1 MTHSSSYS
9 GVGAP
14 TDVRAW
20 DRMHVWHSFTQMAE
34 YEPWLIERG
43 EGNWLI
49 DDQGRRYLDGVSS
62 LWCNVHGHNH
72 PHINRAIEEQ
82 LRRIAHV
89 TSLGMGNS
97 TTATLAHRLVQH
109 SPTSLQHVFF
119 SSDGA
124 SAVEVALKLA
134 FQYWRQCE
142 RPQPQRS
149 LFLALGQAYH
159 GDTLGSVSVGG
170 VSRFHA
176 MFDPLLFD
184 VVRGPCPDSYRIP
197 AFLEQNR
204 QSSEYTAHPQQF
216 EAALTAYYL
225 QQYEQLLEEHSDRIA
240 AIIAEPLVQ
249 GAAGMVMHP
258 PGFLKGLRQLA
269 DRFGTLLIVDEIATG
284 FGRTGKLWAC
294 EQEEVQPDLLCAG
307 KGLSGG
313 YLPISATLTSTQIW
327 EAFLGPY
334 EHSRSFFHGHTF
346 GGNPLA
352 AAAALANLELF
363 ETTPVL
369 EQVTVKAKLLEQWL
383 EPLREHPHV
392 GDVRQRGLIA
402 AIELVADK
410 ANKVG
415 YPWEQRRGVIACR
428 RAIEEGV
435 WLRPLGNVLILMPP
449 LSVTEEELRLLV
461 RAASSGITA
470 ATGVHAAAATI

>member
-1 MTHSSSYS
+1 MTPENSSSD
-9 GVGAP
+9 AR
-14 TDVRAW
+14 DW
-20 DRMHVWHSFTQMAE
+20 DRTQVWHSFTQMAE

-49 DDQGRRYLDGVSS
+49 DDSGRRYLDGVSS
-62 LWCNVHGHNH
+62 LWCNIHGHNH
-72 PHINRAIEEQ
+72 PQINAAIQEQ
-82 LRRIAHV
+82 LGKIAHV

-97 TTATLAHRLVQH
+97 TTARLAHRLVEK
-109 SPTSLQHVFF
+109 SPASLQHVFF

-124 SAVEVALKLA
+124 SSVEVALKLA

-142 RPQPQRS
+142 SPQPQRT

-184 VVRGPCPDSYRIP
+184 VVRGPCPDSYRVP
-197 AFLEQNR
+197 RHLELSNGSDR
-204 QSSEYTAHPQQF
+204 QGF
-216 EAALTAYYL
+216 ESQLTEYYL
-225 QQYEQLLEEHSDRIA
+225 AAYEQLLREHGDRIA
-240 AIIAEPLVQ
+240 ALIVEPLVQ

-258 PGFLKGLRQLA
+258 AGFLHGLRELT
-269 DRFGTLLIVDEIATG
+269 RRYGTLMIVDEIATG
-284 FGRTGKLWAC
+284 LGRTGTLWAC
-294 EQEEVQPDLLCAG
+294 EQENVQPDLLCAG

-327 EAFLGPY
+327 NAFLGSY
-334 EHSRSFFHGHTF
+334 EQSRSFFHGHTF

-363 ETTPVL
+363 DSTPVL
-369 EQVTVKAKLLEQWL
+369 AQVADKARHLQQIL
-383 EPLREHPHV
+383 EPLLDHPHV

-402 AIELVADK
+402 AVELVS
-410 ANKVG
+410 NKSLKSG
-415 YPWEQRRGVIACR
+415 YPWEQRRGAIACR
-428 RAIEEGV
+428 RAIEAGV
-435 WLRPLGNVLILMPP
+435 WLRPLGNVIVIMPP
-449 LSVTEEELRLLV
+449 LSVTHDELDLLV
-461 RAASSGITA
+461 QSVKLGISA
-470 ATGVHAAAATI
+470 ATDAA

>member
-1 MTHSSSYS
+1 MTPENSSSD
-9 GVGAP
+9 
-14 TDVRAW
+14 TRHW
-20 DRMHVWHSFTQMAE
+20 DRTQVWHSFTQMAE

-49 DDQGRRYLDGVSS
+49 DDGGRRYLDGVSS

-72 PHINRAIEEQ
+72 PRINAAIQEQ
-82 LRRIAHV
+82 LGKIAHV

-97 TTATLAHRLVQH
+97 TTARLAHRLVEK
-109 SPTSLQHVFF
+109 SPASLQHVFF

-142 RPQPQRS
+142 SPQPQRT

-184 VVRGPCPDSYRIP
+184 VVRGPCPDSYRVP
-197 AFLEQNR
+197 QHLESITGCDR
-204 QSSEYTAHPQQF
+204 QQVELQ
-216 EAALTAYYL
+216 LTEYYL
-225 QQYEQLLEEHSDRIA
+225 AAYEQLLREHGDRIA
-240 AIIAEPLVQ
+240 ALIVEPLVQ
-249 GAAGMVMHP
+249 GAAGMIMHP
-258 PGFLKGLRQLA
+258 PGFLHGLRELT
-269 DRFGTLLIVDEIATG
+269 RRYGTLMIVDEIATG
-284 FGRTGKLWAC
+284 FGRTGTLWAC
-294 EQEEVQPDLLCAG
+294 EQEDVQPDLLCAG

-327 EAFLGPY
+327 NSFLGSY
-334 EHSRSFFHGHTF
+334 EQSRSFFHGHTF

-352 AAAALANLELF
+352 AAAAMANLELF
-363 ETTPVL
+363 DSTPVL
-369 EQVTVKAKLLEQWL
+369 AQVADKAQHLQQLL
-383 EPLREHPHV
+383 EPLRDHPHV

-402 AIELVADK
+402 AVELVS
-410 ANKVG
+410 NKSLKSG
-415 YPWEQRRGVIACR
+415 YPWEQRRGAIACR
-428 RAIEEGV
+428 RAIEAGV
-435 WLRPLGNVLILMPP
+435 WLRPLGNVIVIMPP
-449 LSVTEEELRLLV
+449 LSVTHDELDLLV
-461 RAASSGITA
+461 QGVTLGI
-470 ATGVHAAAATI
+470 AAATEPA

>member
-1 MTHSSSYS
+1 MAQPSLDL
-9 GVGAP
+9 A
-14 TDVRAW
+14 VRAW
-20 DRMHVWHSFTQMAE
+20 DRTHVWHSFTQMAE

-49 DDQGRRYLDGVSS
+49 DDSGRRFLDGVSS
-62 LWCNVHGHNH
+62 LWCNIHGHNH
-72 PHINRAIEEQ
+72 PHINRAIHEQ
-82 LRRIAHV
+82 LERIAHV

-97 TTATLAHRLVQH
+97 TTATLAQRLVCC
-109 SPTSLQHVFF
+109 SPKSLQHVFF

-134 FQYWRQCE
+134 FQYWRQC
-142 RPQPQRS
+142 PQPEPQRN

-197 AFLEQNR
+197 PNIEALRSSSQGSNFDAFQ
-204 QSSEYTAHPQQF
+204 
-216 EAALTAYYL
+216 AALAQHYL
-225 QQYEQLLEEHSDRIA
+225 KHYERLLEEHADRIA
-240 AIIAEPLVQ
+240 AIIVEPIVQ
-249 GAAGMVMHP
+249 GAAGMVMQP
-258 PGFLKGLRQLA
+258 QGFLKGLSELA
-269 DRFGTLLIVDEIATG
+269 RSFGTLLIVDEIATG
-284 FGRTGKLWAC
+284 FGRTGTLWAC
-294 EQEEVQPDLLCAG
+294 EQEDVEPDFLCTG

-313 YLPISATLTSTQIW
+313 YLPISATLASTQIW

-334 EHSRSFFHGHTF
+334 EQSRSFFHGHTF

-363 ETTPVL
+363 EQTPVL
-369 EQVTVKAKLLEQWL
+369 AQVASKARELEQL
-383 EPLREHPHV
+383 LAPLRDHPHV
-392 GDVRQRGLIA
+392 GDIRQRGLIA

-410 ANKVG
+410 KNKIG

-428 RAIEEGV
+428 KAIDEGV
-435 WLRPLGNVLILMPP
+435 WLRPLGNVLVLMPP
-449 LSVTEEELRLLV
+449 LTITEDELKLLVHAAVLGV
-461 RAASSGITA
+461 RAATES
-470 ATGVHAAAATI
+470 

>member
-1 MTHSSSYS
+1 MTQSSANS
-9 GVGAP
+9 
-14 TDVRAW
+14 DVRTW
-20 DRMHVWHSFTQMAE
+20 DRAHVWHSFTQMAE

-49 DDQGRRYLDGVSS
+49 DDTGRRYLDGVSS

-72 PHINRAIEEQ
+72 PHINRAIEDQ
-82 LRRIAHV
+82 LHRIAHV

-109 SPTSLQHVFF
+109 SPPSLQHVFF

-142 RPQPQRS
+142 QPQPQRS

-184 VVRGPCPDSYRIP
+184 VVRGPCPDSYRVP
-197 AFLEQNR
+197 LPLESIRNSADASTR
-204 QSSEYTAHPQQF
+204 NQF
-216 EAALTAYYL
+216 EDALATHYL
-225 QQYEQLLEEHSDRIA
+225 NQYERLLEEHADRIA
-240 AIIAEPLVQ
+240 AIIAEPLIQ

-258 PGFLKGLRQLA
+258 AGFLKGLRELA

-294 EQEEVQPDLLCAG
+294 EHEEVQPDLLCAG

-313 YLPISATLTSTQIW
+313 YLPISATLTSNKIW

-334 EHSRSFFHGHTF
+334 EQSRSFFHGHTF

-369 EQVTVKAKLLEQWL
+369 EKVNAKATLLEKML
-383 EPLREHPHV
+383 DPLREHPHV

-402 AIELVADK
+402 AVEMVADK
-410 ANKVG
+410 KNKLG
-415 YPWEQRRGVIACR
+415 YPWEQRRGVTACR

-449 LSVTEEELRLLV
+449 LSVTEEELELLV
-461 RAASSGITA
+461 RATLAGVNA
-470 ATGVHAAAATI
+470 ATSTL

>member
-1 MTHSSSYS
+1 MAQPSPDS
-9 GVGAP
+9 A
-14 TDVRAW
+14 VRAW
-20 DRMHVWHSFTQMAE
+20 DRTHVWHSFTQMAE

-49 DDQGRRYLDGVSS
+49 DDSGRRFLDGVSS
-62 LWCNVHGHNH
+62 LWCNIHGHNH
-72 PHINRAIEEQ
+72 PHINRAIHEQ
-82 LRRIAHV
+82 LERIAHV

-97 TTATLAHRLVQH
+97 TTATLAQKLVH
-109 SPTSLQHVFF
+109 CSPKSLQHVFF

-134 FQYWRQCE
+134 FQYWRQCPHPE
-142 RPQPQRS
+142 PQRN

-197 AFLEQNR
+197 
-204 QSSEYTAHPQQF
+204 PQF
-216 EAALTAYYL
+216 EARFDSIKSSQQGSNFDAFQASLAQYYL
-225 QQYEQLLEEHSDRIA
+225 EHYERLLEEHSDRIA
-240 AIIAEPLVQ
+240 AIIAEPIVQ
-249 GAAGMVMHP
+249 GAAGMVMQP
-258 PGFLKGLRQLA
+258 RGFLKGLSELA
-269 DRFGTLLIVDEIATG
+269 KRFGTLLIVDEIATG
-284 FGRTGKLWAC
+284 FGRTGTLWAC
-294 EQEEVQPDLLCAG
+294 EQEGVEPDFLCTG

-313 YLPISATLTSTQIW
+313 YLPISATLASSQIW

-334 EHSRSFFHGHTF
+334 EQSRSFFHGHTF

-363 ETTPVL
+363 EQTPVL
-369 EQVTVKAKLLEQWL
+369 AHVATKANWMERWL
-383 EPLREHPHV
+383 EPLRNHPHV
-392 GDVRQRGLIA
+392 GDIRQRGLIA

-410 ANKVG
+410 KNKIG

-428 RAIEEGV
+428 KAIEEGV
-435 WLRPLGNVLILMPP
+435 WLRPLGNVLVLMPP
-449 LSVTEEELRLLV
+449 LTITEDELHLL
-461 RAASSGITA
+461 
-470 ATGVHAAAATI
+470 VHAAAAGVRAATES

>member
-1 MTHSSSYS
+1 M
-9 GVGAP
+9 
-14 TDVRAW
+14 W
-20 DRMHVWHSFTQMAE
+20 DSTHVWHSFTQMAE

-82 LRRIAHV
+82 LHRIAHV

-109 SPTSLQHVFF
+109 SPASLQHVFF

-142 RPQPQRS
+142 QPQPQRT

-184 VVRGPCPDSYRIP
+184 VVRGPCPDSYRVP
-197 AFLEQNR
+197 AHFEP
-204 QSSEYTAHPQQF
+204 SHPIGDHQDSPAF
-216 EAALTAYYL
+216 EAALTNHYL
-225 QQYEQLLEEHSDRIA
+225 AQYERLLEEHAERIA

-258 PGFLKGLRQLA
+258 PGFLKGLRELA
-269 DRFGTLLIVDEIATG
+269 DRYGTLLIVDEIATG

-294 EQEEVQPDLLCAG
+294 EQENVQPDLLCAG

-313 YLPISATLTSTQIW
+313 YLPISATLTSNKIW
-327 EAFLGPY
+327 QAFLGPY
-334 EHSRSFFHGHTF
+334 EKSRSFFHGHTF

-369 EQVTVKAKLLEQWL
+369 EQVSMKAKLLEQCL
-383 EPLREHPHV
+383 APLREHAHV

-410 ANKVG
+410 RNKIG

-428 RAIEEGV
+428 RAIEAGV

-449 LSVTEEELRLLV
+449 LSVTEDELKLLV
-461 RAASSGITA
+461 HAVSLGVTA
-470 ATGVHAAAATI
+470 ATGV

>member
-1 MTHSSSYS
+1 MTQPFSLSDIR
-9 GVGAP
+9 
-14 TDVRAW
+14 TW
-20 DRMHVWHSFTQMAE
+20 DRTHVWHSFTQMAE

-49 DDQGRRYLDGVSS
+49 DDQGRRFLDGVSS
-62 LWCNVHGHNH
+62 LWCNIHGHNH

-82 LRRIAHV
+82 LHRIAHV

-97 TTATLAHRLVQH
+97 TTATLAHRLLQY
-109 SPTSLQHVFF
+109 SPSSLQHVFF

-134 FQYWRQCE
+134 FQYWRQCDQ
-142 RPQPQRS
+142 PQPQRS

-184 VVRGPCPDSYRIP
+184 VVRGPCPDSYRVPP
-197 AFLEQNR
+197 AFEVR
-204 QSSEYTAHPQQF
+204 QATADTISDASY
-216 EAALTAYYL
+216 EAALARHYL
-225 QQYEQLLEEHSDRIA
+225 AQYETLLEEHADRIA
-240 AIIAEPLVQ
+240 AIIAEPLIQ

-258 PGFLKGLRQLA
+258 RGFLRGLRELA

-284 FGRTGKLWAC
+284 FGRTGTLWAC
-294 EQEEVQPDLLCAG
+294 QQEDVQPDLLCAG

-313 YLPISATLTSTQIW
+313 YLPISATLTSNKIW
-327 EAFLGPY
+327 QAFLGPY
-334 EHSRSFFHGHTF
+334 EQSRSFFHGHTF

-352 AAAALANLELF
+352 AAAALANLELL
-363 ETTPVL
+363 ETTDIL
-369 EQVTVKAKLLEQWL
+369 ECVPSKAALLKQLL
-383 EPLREHPHV
+383 EPLRNHPHV

-402 AIELVADK
+402 AVEMVADK
-410 ANKVG
+410 RNKIG

-428 RAIEEGV
+428 RAMDEGV

-449 LSVTEEELRLLV
+449 LTITEEELQLLV
-461 RAASSGITA
+461 KSIQLGISA
-470 ATGVHAAAATI
+470 ATGV

>member
-1 MTHSSSYS
+1 MTQRYSSSDIH
-9 GVGAP
+9 
-14 TDVRAW
+14 TW
-20 DRMHVWHSFTQMAE
+20 DRTNVWHSFTQMAE

-43 EGNWLI
+43 DGNWLI
-49 DDQGRRYLDGVSS
+49 DDQGRRFLDGVSS

-72 PHINRAIEEQ
+72 PHINQAIEAQ
-82 LRRIAHV
+82 LHRIAHV

-97 TTATLAHRLVQH
+97 TTATLAHRLLQH
-109 SPTSLQHVFF
+109 SPESLNHVFF

-142 RPQPQRS
+142 KPQPQRT

-197 AFLEQNR
+197 SAFE
-204 QSSEYTAHPQQF
+204 
-216 EAALTAYYL
+216 LTASRELRGDERAYEATLAEYYL
-225 QQYEQLLEEHSDRIA
+225 HQYEQLLDEHGDRIA

-258 PGFLKGLRQLA
+258 QGFLKGLRALA

-284 FGRTGKLWAC
+284 FGRTGTLWAC
-294 EQEEVQPDLLCAG
+294 EQEGVQPDLLCSG

-313 YLPISATLTSTQIW
+313 YLPISATLASSQIW
-327 EAFLGPY
+327 DAFLGPY
-334 EHSRSFFHGHTF
+334 EQSRSFFHGHTF

-369 EQVTVKAKLLEQWL
+369 SQVAVKAQRLAEWL
-383 EPLREHPHV
+383 EPLRQHPHV

-402 AIELVADK
+402 AVELVADK
-410 ANKVG
+410 ANRRG
-415 YPWEQRRGVIACR
+415 YPWEERRGVMACH
-428 RAIEEGV
+428 RAMEEGV
-435 WLRPLGNVLILMPP
+435 WLRPLGNVLVLMPP
-449 LSVTEEELRLLV
+449 LTVTDDELRLLV
-461 RAASSGITA
+461 RAVALGVQA
-470 ATGVHAAAATI
+470 ATGANAAV

>member
-1 MTHSSSYS
+1 MTQPFSLSDIR
-9 GVGAP
+9 
-14 TDVRAW
+14 TW
-20 DRMHVWHSFTQMAE
+20 DRTHVWHSFTQMAE

-49 DDQGRRYLDGVSS
+49 DDQGRRFLDGVSS
-62 LWCNVHGHNH
+62 LWCNIHGHNH

-82 LRRIAHV
+82 LHRIAHV

-97 TTATLAHRLVQH
+97 TTATLAHRLLQH
-109 SPTSLQHVFF
+109 SPSSLQHVFF

-134 FQYWRQCE
+134 FQYWRQCDQ
-142 RPQPQRS
+142 PQPQRS

-184 VVRGPCPDSYRIP
+184 VVRGPCPDSYRVPP
-197 AFLEQNR
+197 AFEAR
-204 QSSEYTAHPQQF
+204 QATAGTNSDASY
-216 EAALTAYYL
+216 EAALASHYL
-225 QQYEQLLEEHSDRIA
+225 AQYEMLLEEHTDRIA
-240 AIIAEPLVQ
+240 AIIAEPLIQ

-258 PGFLKGLRQLA
+258 RGFLRGLRELA

-284 FGRTGKLWAC
+284 FGRTGTLWAC
-294 EQEEVQPDLLCAG
+294 QQEDVQPDLLCAG

-313 YLPISATLTSTQIW
+313 YLPISATLTSNKIW
-327 EAFLGPY
+327 QAFLGPY
-334 EHSRSFFHGHTF
+334 EQSRSFFHGHTF

-363 ETTPVL
+363 ETTHIL
-369 EQVTVKAKLLEQWL
+369 ESVPSKAALLKQLL
-383 EPLREHPHV
+383 EPLRNHPHV

-402 AIELVADK
+402 AVEMVADK
-410 ANKVG
+410 RNKIG

-428 RAIEEGV
+428 RAIDEGV

-449 LSVTEEELRLLV
+449 LTITEEELQLLV
-461 RAASSGITA
+461 KSIELGIRA
-470 ATGVHAAAATI
+470 ATGV

>member
-1 MTHSSSYS
+1 MTHSFSLSDIR
-9 GVGAP
+9 
-14 TDVRAW
+14 TW
-20 DRMHVWHSFTQMAE
+20 DRTHVWHSFTQMAE

-49 DDQGRRYLDGVSS
+49 DDQGRRFLDGVSS
-62 LWCNVHGHNH
+62 LWCNIHGHNH

-82 LRRIAHV
+82 LHRIAHV

-97 TTATLAHRLVQH
+97 TTATLAHRLLQR
-109 SPTSLQHVFF
+109 SPSSLQHVFF

-134 FQYWRQCE
+134 FQYWRQCDQ
-142 RPQPQRS
+142 PQPQRS

-184 VVRGPCPDSYRIP
+184 VVRGPCPDSYRVP
-197 AFLEQNR
+197 PVFEARHAAAGTN
-204 QSSEYTAHPQQF
+204 SDASY
-216 EAALTAYYL
+216 EAALASHYL
-225 QQYEQLLEEHSDRIA
+225 AQYEKLLEEHADQIA
-240 AIIAEPLVQ
+240 AIIAEPLIQ

-258 PGFLKGLRQLA
+258 RGFLRGLRELA

-284 FGRTGKLWAC
+284 FGRTGTLWAC
-294 EQEEVQPDLLCAG
+294 QQEDVQPDLLCAG

-313 YLPISATLTSTQIW
+313 YLPISATLTSHRIW
-327 EAFLGPY
+327 QAFLGPY
-334 EHSRSFFHGHTF
+334 EQSRSFFHGHTF

-363 ETTPVL
+363 ETTPIL
-369 EQVTVKAKLLEQWL
+369 ENVSSKAALLQQLL
-383 EPLREHPHV
+383 EPLRKHPHV

-402 AIELVADK
+402 AVEMVADK
-410 ANKVG
+410 RNKIG

-428 RAIEEGV
+428 RAMDEGV

-449 LSVTEEELRLLV
+449 LTVTEEELQVLV
-461 RAASSGITA
+461 KSIELGITA
-470 ATGVHAAAATI
+470 ATGI

>member
-1 MTHSSSYS
+1 MTQPSSFS
-9 GVGAP
+9 
-14 TDVRAW
+14 DVRTSGDVRMWADVRIW
-20 DRMHVWHSFTQMAE
+20 DSTHVWHSFTQMAE

-82 LRRIAHV
+82 LHRIAHV

-97 TTATLAHRLVQH
+97 TTASLAHRLVQH
-109 SPTSLQHVFF
+109 SPESLQHVFF

-142 RPQPQRS
+142 QPQPQRT

-184 VVRGPCPDSYRIP
+184 VVRGPCPDSYRVP
-197 AFLEQNR
+197 AHLEQSRPAGEPLN
-204 QSSEYTAHPQQF
+204 QPAF
-216 EAALTAYYL
+216 EAALTKHYL
-225 QQYEQLLEEHSDRIA
+225 AHYERLLEEHAERIA
-240 AIIAEPLVQ
+240 AIIAEPLIQ

-258 PGFLKGLRQLA
+258 TGFLKGLRELA

-294 EQEEVQPDLLCAG
+294 EQENVQPDLLCAG

-313 YLPISATLTSTQIW
+313 YLPISATLTSNKIW
-327 EAFLGPY
+327 QAFLGPY
-334 EHSRSFFHGHTF
+334 EQSRSFFHGHTF

-369 EQVTVKAKLLEQWL
+369 GQVSAKAKLLAQWL

-402 AIELVADK
+402 AIEMVADK
-410 ANKVG
+410 RNKIG

-428 RAIEEGV
+428 RAIEAGV

-449 LSVTEEELRLLV
+449 LSVTEDEIELLV
-461 RAASSGITA
+461 RAASLGVSA
-470 ATGVHAAAATI
+470 ATGV

>member
-1 MTHSSSYS
+1 MTQSSANS
-9 GVGAP
+9 
-14 TDVRAW
+14 DVRTW
-20 DRMHVWHSFTQMAE
+20 DRAHVWHSFTQMAE

-49 DDQGRRYLDGVSS
+49 DDTGRRYLDGVSS

-72 PHINRAIEEQ
+72 PHINRAIEDQ
-82 LRRIAHV
+82 LHRIAHV

-109 SPTSLQHVFF
+109 SPPALQHVFF

-142 RPQPQRS
+142 QPQPQRS

-184 VVRGPCPDSYRIP
+184 VVRGPCPDSYRVP
-197 AFLEQNR
+197 LPLESIRNSADASTR
-204 QSSEYTAHPQQF
+204 NQF
-216 EAALTAYYL
+216 EDALATHYL
-225 QQYEQLLEEHSDRIA
+225 NQYERLLEEHADRIA
-240 AIIAEPLVQ
+240 AIIAEPLIQ

-258 PGFLKGLRQLA
+258 AGFLKGLRELA

-294 EQEEVQPDLLCAG
+294 EHEEVQPDLLCAG

-313 YLPISATLTSTQIW
+313 YLPISATLTSNKIW

-334 EHSRSFFHGHTF
+334 EQSRSFFHGHTF

-369 EQVTVKAKLLEQWL
+369 EKVNAKATLLEKLL

-402 AIELVADK
+402 AVEMVADK
-410 ANKVG
+410 KNKLG
-415 YPWEQRRGVIACR
+415 YPWEQRRGVTACR

-449 LSVTEEELRLLV
+449 LSVTEEELELLV
-461 RAASSGITA
+461 HATLAGVNA
-470 ATGVHAAAATI
+470 ATSTL

>member
-1 MTHSSSYS
+1 MTPENSLSDTRH
-9 GVGAP
+9 
-14 TDVRAW
+14 W
-20 DRMHVWHSFTQMAE
+20 DRTQVWHSFTQMAE

-49 DDQGRRYLDGVSS
+49 DESGRRYLDGVSS

-72 PHINRAIEEQ
+72 PRINAAIQEQ
-82 LRRIAHV
+82 LGKIAHV

-97 TTATLAHRLVQH
+97 TTARLAHRLIEK
-109 SPTSLQHVFF
+109 SPASLQHVFF

-142 RPQPQRS
+142 APQPQRT

-184 VVRGPCPDSYRIP
+184 VVRGPCPDSYRVP
-197 AFLEQNR
+197 QHLESTNGDHR
-204 QSSEYTAHPQQF
+204 QQVESR
-216 EAALTAYYL
+216 LTEYYL
-225 QQYEQLLEEHSDRIA
+225 AAYEQLLQEHGDRIA
-240 AIIAEPLVQ
+240 ALIVEPLVQ
-249 GAAGMVMHP
+249 GAAGMIMHP
-258 PGFLKGLRQLA
+258 PGFLHGLRELT
-269 DRFGTLLIVDEIATG
+269 RRYGTLMIVDEIATG
-284 FGRTGKLWAC
+284 FGRTGTLWAC
-294 EQEEVQPDLLCAG
+294 EQEDVQPDLLCAG

-327 EAFLGPY
+327 NAFLGSY
-334 EHSRSFFHGHTF
+334 EQSRSFFHGHTF

-352 AAAALANLELF
+352 AAAAMANLELF
-363 ETTPVL
+363 DSTPVL
-369 EQVTVKAKLLEQWL
+369 AQVADKAQHLQQLL
-383 EPLREHPHV
+383 EPLRDHPHV

-402 AIELVADK
+402 AVELVS
-410 ANKVG
+410 NKSLKSG
-415 YPWEQRRGVIACR
+415 YPWEQRRGAIACR
-428 RAIEEGV
+428 RAIEAGV
-435 WLRPLGNVLILMPP
+435 WLRPLGNVIVIMPP
-449 LSVTEEELRLLV
+449 LSVTHDELDLLV
-461 RAASSGITA
+461 Q
-470 ATGVHAAAATI
+470 GVTLGVAAATETA